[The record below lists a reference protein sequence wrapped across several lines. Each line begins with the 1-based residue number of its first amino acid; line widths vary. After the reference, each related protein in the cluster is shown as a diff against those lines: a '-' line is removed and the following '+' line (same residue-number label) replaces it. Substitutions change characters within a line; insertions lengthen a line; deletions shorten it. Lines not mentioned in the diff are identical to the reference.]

1 MGFNI
6 FIVRYTV
13 RIGNVEYQK
22 GDMKKWFSSLEEEMI
37 TSERRDLRW
46 FEEGFVI

>member
-13 RIGNVEYQK
+13 RIGNVKYQE
-22 GDMKKWFSSLEEEMI
+22 GGVKKCYNSLEEEMI
-37 TSERRDLRW
+37 IFLKII
-46 FEEGFVI
+46 FY